1 MQRSKFMSKF
11 WNFFLK
17 ILDDSVESVSVVNN
31 GGNPQIVVTPKG
43 TAKDILEAV
52 NKNGKKTTQE
62 EGK

>member
-1 MQRSKFMSKF
+1 MSKF